1 MDKKEVNTFN
11 ELKNEVLEIS
21 KDVAEIKLCLL
32 GNPKKPLEEP
42 GLVGVIGNN
51 KRWVKNVNKTLT
63 FLIPVSVGL
72 AVRAIWTWIL
82 GDK

>member
-1 MDKKEVNTFN
+1 MNRKEIKTFD
-11 ELKNEVLEIS
+11 ELKNEVLDIKE
-21 KDVAEIKLCLL
+21 DVSDIKICLL

-51 KRWVKNVNKTLT
+51 KRWRTKVNKTLT
-63 FLIPVSVGL
+63 FLIPVSIGL
-72 AVRAIWTWIL
+72 AIRALWTWIL

>member
-1 MDKKEVNTFN
+1 MNRKEIKTFDQ
-11 ELKNEVLEIS
+11 LKNEVLDIKE
-21 KDVAEIKLCLL
+21 DVTIIKTCLL
-32 GNPKKPLEEP
+32 GNPKRPLEEP

-51 KRWVKNVNKTLT
+51 KRWRRSVNKTLT